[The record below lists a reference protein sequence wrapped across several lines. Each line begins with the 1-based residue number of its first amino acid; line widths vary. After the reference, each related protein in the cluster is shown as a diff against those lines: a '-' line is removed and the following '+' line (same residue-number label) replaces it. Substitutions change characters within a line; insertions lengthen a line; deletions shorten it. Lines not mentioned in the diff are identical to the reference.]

1 MPLFLLLVAL
11 VQDDAGQHF
20 ARGRELAQQGLY
32 EEAIDEFEKADRIE
46 ESPAVL
52 IELAVAYE
60 KVDRCQAAVNT
71 WEKLAKTE
79 MSAEQRAQLGERM
92 TAQRL
97 RLSHNECKDG
107 PKKTVAEPTRGRHRR
122 RESAPEPE
130 GPVDHYAWAF
140 GFRIGAVFGR
150 IGASDELE
158 GAAAGSTAIENPAG
172 LNLRLALQI
181 PIARA
186 ADKTPIL
193 QLEPFFAW
201 SWYSFTSP
209 IQLVDTGGTPL
220 TVIRGG
226 NAMLPLLGAA
236 ARFSIPLSTRT
247 ELAPA
252 LGFGVGWQMISLDT
266 DACRMSTSLASPVMT
281 FDLPLRF
288 NTEPHHALYFT
299 PASLYVIFP
308 PSTDGDTVDSACFGL
323 PGAGTATSKSLYM
336 LDQTK
341 LNYAIDAGY
350 MYQW

>member
-1 MPLFLLLVAL
+1 VHLLLIFITL

-32 EEAIDEFEKADRIE
+32 EEAIDEFEKADRIA

-60 KVDRCQAAVNT
+60 KVDRCQAALNT

-79 MSAEQRAQLGERM
+79 MTAEQRAQLGERM
-92 TAQRL
+92 TAQRW

-107 PKKTVAEPTRGRHRR
+107 SKKTLAEPTRGRHRR
-122 RESAPEPE
+122 RESTPEPE
-130 GPVDHYAWAF
+130 GPVDHHAWAF
-140 GFRIGAVFGR
+140 GFRIGVVFGR

-158 GAAAGSTAIENPAG
+158 GAVAGSTALENVAG

-181 PIARA
+181 PLVRA

-201 SWYSFTSP
+201 SWFSFNTP

-220 TVIRGG
+220 TMIQSG
-226 NAMLPLLGAA
+226 NAMLPLLGVA

-247 ELAPA
+247 ELVPA

-266 DACRMSTSLASPVMT
+266 DTCRLSTSLASPVMT
-281 FDLPLRF
+281 FDLPLRY
-288 NTEPHHALYFT
+288 NTDPHHALYFT

-308 PSTDGDTVDSACFGL
+308 PGSDGDSVDSACFGL
-323 PGAGTATSKSLYM
+323 SGAGTATSKALYK

-341 LNYAIDAGY
+341 VNYAIDVGY
-350 MYQW
+350 MYQF